1 MEMNI
6 TVLMSWHSKT
16 GCLYL
21 ARKQT
26 FCMVIFHFHA
36 SWHFTVKKLWL
47 EEQES
52 VGLSQSEMLGSL
64 DTISSQKQQQQ
75 HPQSND
81 SVKMIAKELSFIV
94 CHVLK
99 TMVACRYHHH
109 GGTCDFV
116 IRTDQGTFEP
126 IFVRH
131 DPYFTPCLPTLVR
144 PFPRVLNV
152 GSKFVFGSS
161 VHPSNPLINCQT
173 GERQIDFVCPICS
186 HATSF
191 VKCFCH
197 VNSCRSF
204 PLPSAA
210 MITQSNESFGS
221 FASAAARL
229 QRRTLNITGCW
240 SGIVCSS
247 WSCVCGHGNL
257 QEMFAEPFASKFA
270 DLSICRL
277 KLSQI

>member
-1 MEMNI
+1 MRANI
-6 TVLMSWHSKT
+6 LHGYLSLPCLLALHRKKT
-16 GCLYL
+16 MTGGTRIRWTL
-21 ARKQT
+21 T
-26 FCMVIFHFHA
+26 IGD
-36 SWHFTVKKLWL
+36 
-47 EEQES
+47 
-52 VGLSQSEMLGSL
+52 VGIL

-161 VHPSNPLINCQT
+161 VHPNNPLINCQT
-173 GERQIDFVCPICS
+173 GEKQIDFVCPICS

-197 VNSCRSF
+197 VNSC
-204 PLPSAA
+204 
-210 MITQSNESFGS
+210 E
-221 FASAAARL
+221 
-229 QRRTLNITGCW
+229 W
-240 SGIVCSS
+240 KK
-247 WSCVCGHGNL
+247 
-257 QEMFAEPFASKFA
+257 E
-270 DLSICRL
+270 
-277 KLSQI
+277 